1 MHHRQDAHQKGSD
14 NSASARVSPQFQSRP
29 FGLQAQSE
37 TTTPQQQETPDDET
51 QLERAKRF
59 GPDFSRVR
67 VRGEGPPPTI
77 QSKLFFGE
85 QEEPVTDAI
94 AQPVRSMPAPR
105 INLRPIPRQDAE
117 SVGNQPNPL
126 AARMM
131 PPIQRRDAES
141 VGNQP
146 NPLAA
151 RMMPPI
157 PRQDAESVG
166 NQPNPLAA
174 RMMPVVQRQPQP
186 IVSIPR
192 QSWIQRIEEQPEA
205 KLEQEDE
212 SAPVQAKLENATVQ
226 RQSEANVEEEAEDS
240 LPVQTQLENA
250 TVQRQSEGEQESEN
264 EDHSMQLV
272 QPKLTVGAPGDKYEI
287 EADSMAER
295 VMSMNVPDAPAAIQR
310 SEVGEEDPLQRSPIA
325 ASITPL
331 IHRQDDEEDV
341 HSQPSVQRAAEAG
354 GFQASSSVE
363 SGLASQQGGGSPLDE
378 GVRSFMEPRFGND
391 FSSVRIHT
399 GSNAVQMNKE
409 LHAQAF
415 THGSNIYFNAGR
427 YNPGSNE
434 GKRLLAHELT
444 HVVQQTGAKKL
455 QQKPIIS
462 LKSNKQTAQAK
473 QLPGQHPKV
482 TTSNEQKTKTPVT
495 PAVGGVGFSGS
506 LGLSI
511 QAKAD
516 PGQILEQLKNT
527 PPTNAPAGYDQAQA
541 SSTGALEAQK
551 QELEQSLP
559 KIPAPTGLPAQK
571 SGSKETQAKGMA
583 PSGNKET
590 PAAGG
595 TKEKSGQA
603 AKASKIEVK
612 EAAPPR
618 PIKPTQIAGGNGT
631 KPAAGGNSGAK
642 AEQAGNSDPQLSQSA
657 QKELASVRLDTS
669 QISTKVAQP
678 SVDLTGEAD
687 PSQMDSEQQES
698 SKQVSAAKAEAAKE
712 INKDFGENNI
722 FPEDSKETLQA
733 TKGLSAAQVK
743 AGNKGKV
750 PVVPGEVM
758 GGLNQSLAPV
768 LKERIGTEQ
777 QKYTVGKQ
785 KFDKDTAKAKT
796 DSDKEIAKLN
806 QETSQKQLEEQKQAK
821 AEVQASKQEWQT
833 ELTKAEKDY
842 QDKAGKAT
850 QDQKK
855 KIDQEKLKG
864 EQDATKHIEEAEQK
878 AEQEKQKAENEAS
891 QKKEEKSKESGG
903 FWGWAA
909 SAATAVIDGLKQ
921 AVNFIYDNLR
931 KAVNFILEQ
940 AKKLAM
946 AAIDLARKAIV
957 GLIEGLGTILKG
969 LVNVVFAAFPEIAK
983 KINSKIDKAIN
994 KAVNAV
1000 NTAADLLKKGVAAA
1014 LDFLANALDALLAAI
1029 QSLYNAVFDAIGAI
1043 IEGVRKLL
1051 EGLGNLVE
1059 AAQQMPGHFM
1069 GQLSEEVLG
1078 MDLSQPLAF
1087 ERSKE
1092 DCAKCDMP
1100 ATAKGGE
1107 ATAATAK
1114 GDDKAALLNKTQ
1126 FTEDDF
1132 AIDEVAPFD
1141 VDPEFVASLNLQE
1154 GGEVEFGSSN
1164 DPANSMEAI
1173 KAELA
1178 GGETE
1183 GDVPAGAV
1191 AEGEK
1196 AGGGCCDDE
1205 QSAEA
1210 KLQEMMAQKPEG
1222 AEATQKQGQPAKEG
1236 DIPASMKTIGPLS
1249 VGQRAKY
1256 MSHQMIQGVKQWFAA
1271 NWPALLAGAIAALA
1285 AFVGLNILTGGAIT
1299 AALPPLMQ
1307 VVGAVM
1313 GGVALA
1319 NIAGHVGSYL
1329 SQGWA
1334 GNIGGAAKSL
1344 ARGLAAGAVELVFAL
1359 LFSVGAVIKALKG
1372 GLKGTAK
1379 AVKGAAK
1386 NSVKTTV
1393 KSVKELGQIGA
1404 KGAKTAFKNG
1414 KIMLQGLKGGFAKGT
1429 KSLDDLARRLGNKLR
1444 FNKFKIQRQGQ
1455 RIQLLGHINP
1465 WVLLANGSMEFVE
1478 SKNLETTG
1486 SKPPKVGDKVKVNGE
1501 DAIVIARNKESIV
1514 VSELQKELPELR
1526 KVAYEVFGTRGLRN
1540 LATKTKTLP
1549 KTPQDWIQWAAD
1561 NPDKVKG
1568 LNVQGVVEE
1577 YGNAYPEAVNKF
1589 LTEWVSGKFTRR
1601 MKNSRHV
1608 GDLNSLGMPVEVLDR
1623 LTMPIKKVN
1632 KEEKEAL
1639 KKLRKLALMMRPSNP
1654 AHATGTRDI
1663 TLAKPTNSLP
1673 VPQGTSM
1680 HIKDIAKNAK
1690 ENLTTEFMEV
1700 TIKVDEEY
1708 RKFAF
1713 VHDEGAI
1720 RLLPSEQATGL
1731 KPATKEMLENNTAL
1745 IPLPEGNVTTAISSQ
1760 YTPPV
1765 STGLGDKARGLVGTS
1780 LYKDGEEIKYLVVS
1794 RDKGKT
1800 YYLEEA
1806 KNVLDEKGNIPTNSD
1821 VMIVGSDIDLLAI
1834 LSPNGEFNNIAAI
1847 LDLAKKH
1854 PETFNALLEAFRASK
1869 RKVAPLEKEG
1879 KTFKFPSPASDIQH
1893 GPQIPYLIDEL
1904 LQRATQGNLTREELK
1919 QMPRQELQ
1927 QYISKYRKKLGET
1940 KFREEVEAIL
1950 GTADVRTVLTIK
1962 GKIYTIP
1969 VRDVP
1974 MLYKLLGHEFPI
1986 AAYLPL

>member
-541 SSTGALEAQK
+541 A
-551 QELEQSLP
+551 
-559 KIPAPTGLPAQK
+559 
-571 SGSKETQAKGMA
+571 
-583 PSGNKET
+583 
-590 PAAGG
+590 
-595 TKEKSGQA
+595 
-603 AKASKIEVK
+603 
-612 EAAPPR
+612 
-618 PIKPTQIAGGNGT
+618 
-631 KPAAGGNSGAK
+631 
-642 AEQAGNSDPQLSQSA
+642 
-657 QKELASVRLDTS
+657 
-669 QISTKVAQP
+669 
-678 SVDLTGEAD
+678 
-687 PSQMDSEQQES
+687 
-698 SKQVSAAKAEAAKE
+698 
-712 INKDFGENNI
+712 
-722 FPEDSKETLQA
+722 
-733 TKGLSAAQVK
+733 
-743 AGNKGKV
+743 
-750 PVVPGEVM
+750 
-758 GGLNQSLAPV
+758 
-768 LKERIGTEQ
+768 
-777 QKYTVGKQ
+777 
-785 KFDKDTAKAKT
+785 
-796 DSDKEIAKLN
+796 
-806 QETSQKQLEEQKQAK
+806 
-821 AEVQASKQEWQT
+821 
-833 ELTKAEKDY
+833 
-842 QDKAGKAT
+842 
-850 QDQKK
+850 
-855 KIDQEKLKG
+855 
-864 EQDATKHIEEAEQK
+864 
-878 AEQEKQKAENEAS
+878 
-891 QKKEEKSKESGG
+891 
-903 FWGWAA
+903 
-909 SAATAVIDGLKQ
+909 
-921 AVNFIYDNLR
+921 
-931 KAVNFILEQ
+931 
-940 AKKLAM
+940 
-946 AAIDLARKAIV
+946 
-957 GLIEGLGTILKG
+957 
-969 LVNVVFAAFPEIAK
+969 
-983 KINSKIDKAIN
+983 
-994 KAVNAV
+994 
-1000 NTAADLLKKGVAAA
+1000 
-1014 LDFLANALDALLAAI
+1014 
-1029 QSLYNAVFDAIGAI
+1029 
-1043 IEGVRKLL
+1043 
-1051 EGLGNLVE
+1051 
-1059 AAQQMPGHFM
+1059 
-1069 GQLSEEVLG
+1069 
-1078 MDLSQPLAF
+1078 
-1087 ERSKE
+1087 
-1092 DCAKCDMP
+1092 
-1100 ATAKGGE
+1100 
-1107 ATAATAK
+1107 
-1114 GDDKAALLNKTQ
+1114 
-1126 FTEDDF
+1126 
-1132 AIDEVAPFD
+1132 
-1141 VDPEFVASLNLQE
+1141 
-1154 GGEVEFGSSN
+1154 
-1164 DPANSMEAI
+1164 
-1173 KAELA
+1173 
-1178 GGETE
+1178 
-1183 GDVPAGAV
+1183 
-1191 AEGEK
+1191 
-1196 AGGGCCDDE
+1196 
-1205 QSAEA
+1205 
-1210 KLQEMMAQKPEG
+1210 
-1222 AEATQKQGQPAKEG
+1222 
-1236 DIPASMKTIGPLS
+1236 
-1249 VGQRAKY
+1249 
-1256 MSHQMIQGVKQWFAA
+1256 
-1271 NWPALLAGAIAALA
+1271 
-1285 AFVGLNILTGGAIT
+1285 
-1299 AALPPLMQ
+1299 
-1307 VVGAVM
+1307 
-1313 GGVALA
+1313 
-1319 NIAGHVGSYL
+1319 
-1329 SQGWA
+1329 
-1334 GNIGGAAKSL
+1334 
-1344 ARGLAAGAVELVFAL
+1344 
-1359 LFSVGAVIKALKG
+1359 
-1372 GLKGTAK
+1372 
-1379 AVKGAAK
+1379 
-1386 NSVKTTV
+1386 
-1393 KSVKELGQIGA
+1393 
-1404 KGAKTAFKNG
+1404 
-1414 KIMLQGLKGGFAKGT
+1414 
-1429 KSLDDLARRLGNKLR
+1429 

-1478 SKNLETTG
+1478 SKKLETTG

-1663 TLAKPTNSLP
+1663 TLAKPTNSIP

-1847 LDLAKKH
+1847 LDFAKKH

-1927 QYISKYRKKLGET
+1927 QYISKYREQLGEK
-1940 KFREEVEAIL
+1940 KFRKEVEAIL